1 MTYEQALNKAAAYCS
16 KAERAPRDVASKLR
30 DWDVD
35 EESVDKVLDWLTKEN
50 FLSEERF
57 AHAFVNDK
65 YHFERWGRIK
75 IGYALRQKGIEGSLV
90 QNTLDDVI
98 DPESYLQTAVD
109 LLRTKL
115 RGASGKALDAK
126 TRAAVYRF
134 AAQRGFEA
142 DICRK
147 ALQELQIADDND
159 E

>member
-75 IGYALRQKGIEGSLV
+75 IAYALRQKGIEGSLV

-98 DPESYLQTAVD
+98 DPESYLQTAVE

-115 RGASGKALDAK
+115 RGTSGKALDAK

-142 DICRK
+142 DVCRK

>member
-126 TRAAVYRF
+126 TRAAVCRF

-147 ALQELQIADDND
+147 ALQELQIADDSD

>member
-16 KAERAPRDVASKLR
+16 KAERAPRDVADKLR

-75 IGYALRQKGIEGSLV
+75 IGYALRQKGIAGSLV

-98 DPESYLQTAVD
+98 DAESYLQTAVD
-109 LLRTKL
+109 LLRAKL
-115 RGASGKALDAK
+115 RGASGKTLDAK
-126 TRAAVYRF
+126 ARAAVYRF

-147 ALQELQIADDND
+147 ALQELQIADND
-159 E
+159 DE

>member
-16 KAERAPRDVASKLR
+16 KAERAPRDVADKLR

-75 IGYALRQKGIEGSLV
+75 IGYALRQKGIAGSLV

-98 DPESYLQTAVD
+98 DAESYLQTAVD
-109 LLRTKL
+109 LLRARL
-115 RGASGKALDAK
+115 RGASGKTLDAK
-126 TRAAVYRF
+126 ARAAVYRF

-147 ALQELQIADDND
+147 ALQELQIADND
-159 E
+159 DE